1 MNAVSEIMTESDGD
15 IHLKS
20 REMLSDGNSPNAG
33 RASLVKNSRPYK
45 AVESERSRLNM
56 YVSPYSAFSLTTKGS

>member
-1 MNAVSEIMTESDGD
+1 MNVVSEMMTESDGD

-33 RASLVKNSRPYK
+33 RASLVQNSNPYN
-45 AVESERSRLNM
+45 AVESEKSRLNM
-56 YVSPYSAFSLTTKGS
+56 